1 MSNQV
6 TLTST
11 GVYLALA
18 LAQKYNISADK
29 VIDLL
34 NDFINFDPNIKGAG
48 NVS

>member
-18 LAQKYNISADK
+18 LAQKYSLPAGK

-34 NDFINFDPNIKGAG
+34 NDFINFDPNIKGSGDA
-48 NVS
+48 S